1 MDRRLSAIV
10 VDDDKD
16 GLVLLTTFLLR
27 LKGIEITGKTTDA
40 EKALSLIE
48 TLEPDLVFLDIEMPG
63 INGIELGK
71 LIKKKQINAHI
82 IFTTAYD
89 AYTIEAIRL
98 SAFDY
103 LLKPVQFKELENTI
117 ERFRSKESGSDAME
131 NLSRT
136 FLKINNKIKRIR
148 LNVRTGYI
156 FIDPD
161 DIIYCEADGNYTNI
175 IMKEDKTHL
184 VSTNLGKIEDILR
197 EYTFF
202 RISRSTLINMKYLR
216 RVDRKTSKCEISAD
230 HKSYFLHI
238 PAKKIKILDNIY

>member
-16 GLVLLTTFLLR
+16 ALVLLTTFLQR
-27 LKGIEITGKTTDA
+27 IKGIGITGKTTNA
-40 EKALSLIE
+40 ENALSLIE
-48 TLEPDLVFLDIEMPG
+48 TMQPDLVFLDIEMPG

-71 LIKKKQINAHI
+71 IIQQKEIKTHI
-82 IFTTAYD
+82 IFTTAHD

-98 SAFDY
+98 AAFDY
-103 LLKPVQFKELENTI
+103 LLKPVDYEELKITV
-117 ERFRSKESGSDAME
+117 ERFRNKESGSDSLE
-131 NLSRT
+131 SLSRL
-136 FLKINNKIKRIR
+136 FLKINNKINRIR

-161 DIIYCEADGNYTNI
+161 DLIYCEADGNYTNMI
-175 IMKEDKTHL
+175 LKEDKSHL
-184 VSTNLGKIEDILR
+184 VSTNLGKIEDLLK
-197 EYTFF
+197 EYKFF

-216 RVDRKTSKCEISAD
+216 RVDRKAGKCEISAD

-238 PAKKIKILDNIY
+238 PAKKIKILESIY